1 MHGGESIWEIGKLG
15 KAYTTKAQHFIASFR
30 ASCAREGISRRDEHT
45 GPGVLSMAI
54 AGPNTNGSQFFI
66 CTEKTGWLDGKDVLF
81 GKVVDGYRA
90 VELMEKEGR
99 QSGRVLSPRT
109 GAS

>member
-1 MHGGESIWEIGKLG
+1 CTGEKVFGKLG

-90 VELMEKEGR
+90 VELMEEGR